1 MTVHR
6 DKETKSLSYKIDG
19 GILYEIV
26 IGEIGV
32 EEQCGFI
39 REVLSDPA
47 LPSPLK
53 VLRDAREQVG
63 LIGDSLKDLQPIIS
77 IAKNAFMPAGSR
89 MAIVA
94 SDDLVFGM
102 SRVFQARVVTDDVK
116 VFRRLEE
123 AREWLLSEEPAE
135 GWSEWLDLNVT
146 HG

>member
-6 DKETKSLSYKIDG
+6 DTETKSLSYKIDG

-53 VLRDAREQVG
+53 VLRDAREQDG
-63 LIGDSLKDLQPIIS
+63 LIGDSLNDLQPIIS

-102 SRVFQARVVTDDVK
+102 SRVFQAHLDENVS
-116 VFRRLEE
+116 VFRDYDE

-135 GWSEWLDLNVT
+135 GAGRSGLI
-146 HG
+146 